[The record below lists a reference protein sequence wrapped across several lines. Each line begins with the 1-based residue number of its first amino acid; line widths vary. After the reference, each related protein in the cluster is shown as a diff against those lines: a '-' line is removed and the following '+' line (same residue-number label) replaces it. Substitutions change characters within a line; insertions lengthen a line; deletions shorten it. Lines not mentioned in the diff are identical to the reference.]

1 MLYKLYRYLRIQ
13 RVVRRKKI
21 AQRLINGTYRVEQN
35 TLISPT
41 NLDFTG
47 NGSIHLGSDGRLNA
61 RFSTRL
67 PDACITVGDR
77 CFISSGVVIVA
88 AGSITIGNDV
98 LIADG
103 CYISDNDGHS
113 LDWKI
118 RRQDVTNRNQGVKQ
132 WDDIGIAPVV
142 IGNDVWIA
150 PRCVILK
157 GITIGDGAVVAIGS
171 VVTKD
176 VPPRVLVAGN
186 PARIVK
192 QLGDP
197 DGTA

>member
-1 MLYKLYRYLRIQ
+1 MLGKIYKFLRL
-13 RVVRRKKI
+13 RRIRQLKRIDWRIKE
-21 AQRLINGTYRVEQN
+21 GTYRIGQN
-35 TLISPT
+35 TLVSLA

-47 NGSIHLGSDGRLNA
+47 NESIHLGCAGRLHA

-67 PDACITVGDR
+67 PGAKIKVGDR

-88 AGSITIGNDV
+88 AESIAIGNDT

-113 LDWKI
+113 LDWRI
-118 RRQDVTNRNQGVKQ
+118 RRKDVSNRNQGVKQ
-132 WDDIGIAPVV
+132 WDDIGISPIV

-150 PRCVILK
+150 PRSVILK
-157 GITIGDGAVVAIGS
+157 GVTIGDGAIVAIGS

-186 PARIVK
+186 PARVVK
-192 QLGDP
+192 HLGDN
-197 DGTA
+197 DDVS